1 MLLLTTGKVNPTQC
15 EAVTMVAAQVM
26 GNHVTVTVGGSNGQL
41 ELNTFKPVMTAN
53 VLQVWWRETH
63 AHASLTKLSCHLT
76 HSLCPFRSFSCFSL
90 SPVSLFPCF
99 SLSLLSPPFYT
110 LCLPAHTQ
118 SARLVGDC
126 CVSFATNCVDGIRV
140 NQPVVD
146 GYLARSLMLVGR
158 STHTHA
164 HHRPQ

>member
-1 MLLLTTGKVNPTQC
+1 
-15 EAVTMVAAQVM
+15 MVAAQVM

-90 SPVSLFPCF
+90 LFLSFPVSLAFP
-99 SLSLLSPPFYT
+99 SLATVLYSVSP
-110 LCLPAHTQ
+110 C
-118 SARLVGDC
+118 
-126 CVSFATNCVDGIRV
+126 
-140 NQPVVD
+140 
-146 GYLARSLMLVGR
+146 
-158 STHTHA
+158 THTVGSPGGRLLRFLCH
-164 HHRPQ
+164 